1 MPLGSLLVDS
11 FALALQVPIGDI
23 DVPGIGRNTVIAVLV
38 QSHILF
44 AAFIIGAVLIAAT
57 SEYLGMVTK
66 EPKYERFA
74 RNLARFVVLL
84 FASGAALAITFVLA
98 LITLFP
104 VFFSYLQN
112 IFFWVFFVE
121 AFMFLGQIIIVYAWY
136 NVWDKLAYR
145 KIIHVVFGFVAGF
158 FGLMAMT
165 MIDAVA
171 SYMLTPAEAPV
182 TDVARSFLNQTMVPL
197 NMHRFV
203 GNFSYAGF
211 LIAGWGAWRYLRS
224 TREDDREYYDWM
236 GHWGLIWG
244 FGFLILQPVIGYGYL
259 KMIRESS
266 PEAFNT
272 IMLGDKSWL
281 FLLLMF
287 WIAVMTIAS
296 TAYFVHKLR
305 FALRPMDRLRKLA
318 VGALG
323 FTALFSLLNVIPAN
337 ASLIPQIGLVFGQG
351 EDTLIPL
358 GGMYPW
364 KYIGLI
370 GLMVVGFFV
379 IGLYLKATASGF
391 HWGRASRWSQMA
403 LLASAVTVVLTMIT
417 MGYTRETARRVDND
431 PGFLIYNC
439 ITLEQEVVNENCPAV
454 QDGVNTISGEPVPE
468 GEE

>member
-1 MPLGSLLVDS
+1 MPIGD
-11 FALALQVPIGDI
+11 LQVPI
-23 DVPGIGRNTVIAVLV
+23 IGKNVVIAVLV

-44 AAFIIGAVLIAAT
+44 AAFIIGAVLVAAT

-66 EPKYERFA
+66 QPRYERFA

-98 LITLFP
+98 LVTLFP

-145 KIIHVVFGFVAGF
+145 KSLHVVFGFVAGF

-171 SYMLTPAEAPV
+171 SFMLTPAEAQV
-182 TDVARSFLNQTMVPL
+182 NDVARTFLNQTNVPL

-203 GNFSYAGF
+203 GNFSYVGF
-211 LIAGWGAWRYLRS
+211 LVAGWAGWRYLRV
-224 TREDDREYYDWM
+224 TREEDREYYDWM

-244 FGFLILQPVIGYGYL
+244 FGFLTMQPIIGYGYL
-259 KMIRESS
+259 KGIRESA
-266 PEAFNT
+266 PDAFNT
-272 IMLGDKSWL
+272 IMIGEKAWVFNLLVIWL
-281 FLLLMF
+281 AIMS
-287 WIAVMTIAS
+287 IAS

-305 FALRPMDRLRKLA
+305 FAVRPNEFVRKLLI
-318 VGALG
+318 GGLG
-323 FTALFSLLNVIPAN
+323 FTALFTVLNIIPAN
-337 ASLIPQIGLVFGQG
+337 ASLVPQIGLEFLEG
-351 EDTLIPL
+351 EGTTIPL
-358 GGMYPW
+358 GSMYPW

-370 GLMVVGFFV
+370 GAMLVGVFV
-379 IGLYLKATASGF
+379 IAMYLRASATGF
-391 HWGRASRWSQMA
+391 HWGNASRWSQYA
-403 LLASAVTVVLTMIT
+403 LIISAVTVILTMIT

-431 PGFLIYNC
+431 PGFLIYKC
-439 ITLEQEVVNENCPAV
+439 ITLEQELTPETCPTE
-454 QDGVNTISGEPVPE
+454 GIGGGGE
-468 GEE
+468 

>member
-1 MPLGSLLVDS
+1 MPIGNLD
-11 FALALQVPIGDI
+11 VPIVGKN
-23 DVPGIGRNTVIAVLV
+23 VVIAVLV

-66 EPKYERFA
+66 QNNYERFA

-98 LITLFP
+98 LVTLFP
-104 VFFSYLQN
+104 VFFSILQN
-112 IFFWVFFVE
+112 IFFWVFLVE

-145 KIIHVVFGFVAGF
+145 KSLHVVFGFVAGF

-171 SYMLTPAEAPV
+171 SFMLPPPATEV
-182 TDVARSFLNQTMVPL
+182 NDVARTFLNQTNIPL

-211 LIAGWGAWRYLRS
+211 LIAGWAGWRYLRT

-236 GHWGLIWG
+236 GHFGLLWG
-244 FGFLILQPVIGYGYL
+244 FGFLIMQPIIGYGYL
-259 KMIRESS
+259 KGIRESA
-266 PEAFNT
+266 PDAFNT
-272 IMLGDKSWL
+272 IMLGSKAWV
-281 FLLLMF
+281 FNLLVL
-287 WIAVMTIAS
+287 WIAVLSIAS

-305 FALRPMDRLRKLA
+305 FAIKPMETLRKLA

-323 FTALFSLLNVIPAN
+323 FTALFTVLNVIPAD
-337 ASLIPQIGLVFGQG
+337 ADLIPQIGLSFLGG
-351 EDTLIPL
+351 ESTQIPL
-358 GGMYPW
+358 GSMYPW

-370 GLMVVGFFV
+370 GLMIVGFFV
-379 IGLYLKATASGF
+379 IALYLRATATGF
-391 HWGRASRWSQMA
+391 HWGRASRWSQYALMA
-403 LLASAVTVVLTMIT
+403 CAVFVVFTMVT
-417 MGYTRETARRVDND
+417 MGYTRETARRVDNN
-431 PGFLIYNC
+431 PGYLINDC
-439 ITLEQEVVNENCPAV
+439 VTLSQEITPESCPTHPLGEVA
-454 QDGVNTISGEPVPE
+454 GE
-468 GEE
+468 

>member
-1 MPLGSLLVDS
+1 M
-11 FALALQVPIGDI
+11 PIGNL
-23 DVPGIGRNTVIAVLV
+23 DVPVIGKNVVIAALV

-44 AAFIIGAVLIAAT
+44 ATFIIGAVLIAAT

-66 EPKYERFA
+66 QPRYERFA

-112 IFFWVFFVE
+112 IFFWVFLVE

-145 KIIHVVFGFVAGF
+145 KTIHVTFGMIAGF

-171 SYMLTPAEAPV
+171 SYMLTPAEHPA
-182 TDVARSFLNQTMVPL
+182 TDVARTFLNQTMIPL
-197 NMHRFV
+197 NIHRFV

-259 KMIRESS
+259 KSIRESS
-266 PEAFNT
+266 PEAFET
-272 IMLGDKSWL
+272 IMLGSKSWL
-281 FLLLMF
+281 FLLVMI
-287 WIAVMTIAS
+287 WIAIMTLAS

-305 FALRPMDRLRKLA
+305 FAVKPTPTLHKLA

-323 FTALFSLLNVIPAN
+323 FVALFAVLNIIPADAN
-337 ASLIPQIGLVFGQG
+337 LIPQIGLTFLGG
-351 EDTLIPL
+351 EETKIPL
-358 GGMYPW
+358 GSMYPW

-370 GLMVVGFFV
+370 GLMLVGFF
-379 IGLYLKATASGF
+379 IAALYLRATATGF
-391 HWGRASRWSQMA
+391 QWGRASRWSQFA
-403 LLASAVTVVLTMIT
+403 LIVCAVTVVLTMVT

-431 PGFLIYNC
+431 PGYLIYNC
-439 ITLEQEVVNENCPAV
+439 ITMEQELTPPETCPAGDSLGAG
-454 QDGVNTISGEPVPE
+454 Q
-468 GEE
+468 

>member
-1 MPLGSLLVDS
+1 M
-11 FALALQVPIGDI
+11 PIGNL
-23 DVPGIGRNTVIAVLV
+23 DVPVIGKNVVIAVLV

-66 EPKYERFA
+66 QNNYERFA

-98 LITLFP
+98 LVTLFP
-104 VFFSYLQN
+104 VFFSILQN
-112 IFFWVFFVE
+112 VFFWVFLVE

-145 KIIHVVFGFVAGF
+145 KSLHVVFGFIAGF

-171 SYMLTPAEAPV
+171 SFMLTPAEV
-182 TDVARSFLNQTMVPL
+182 TSEASLVARSFLNQTMVPL

-211 LIAGWGAWRYLRS
+211 LIAGWAGWRYLRT

-236 GHWGLIWG
+236 GHFGLLWG
-244 FGFLILQPVIGYGYL
+244 FGFLIIQPVIGYGYL
-259 KMIRESS
+259 KGIRESAPDS
-266 PEAFNT
+266 FNT
-272 IMLGDKSWL
+272 IMLGDKAWV
-281 FLLLMF
+281 FNLLVL
-287 WIAVMTIAS
+287 WIAVLSIAS

-305 FALRPMDRLRKLA
+305 FAIQPMETLRKLS

-323 FTALFSLLNVIPAN
+323 FTALFTVLNIIPTN

-351 EDTLIPL
+351 EETEIPL
-358 GGMYPW
+358 GSMYPW

-370 GLMVVGFFV
+370 GLMLVGFFIV
-379 IGLYLKATASGF
+379 ALYLRASATGF
-391 HWGRASRWSQMA
+391 HWGRASRWSQLALMA
-403 LLASAVTVVLTMIT
+403 CAFFVVLTMVT
-417 MGYTRETARRVDND
+417 MGYTRETARRVDNN
-431 PGFLIYNC
+431 PAYLINGC
-439 ITLEQEVVNENCPAV
+439 VKLDQSVVKEGCP
-454 QDGVNTISGEPVPE
+454 TTPIMEE
-468 GEE
+468 GKGG

>member
-1 MPLGSLLVDS
+1 MPVGD
-11 FALALQVPIGDI
+11 LQVPI
-23 DVPGIGRNTVIAVLV
+23 IGKNVVIGVLV
-38 QSHILF
+38 QTHILF

-66 EPKYERFA
+66 QPRYERFA

-98 LITLFP
+98 LVTLFP

-112 IFFWVFFVE
+112 IFFWVFLVE

-145 KIIHVVFGFVAGF
+145 KTLHVTFGFIAGF

-182 TDVARSFLNQTMVPL
+182 TNVARTFLNQTMVPL

-211 LIAGWGAWRYLRS
+211 LIAGWGAWRYLKS

-236 GHWGLIWG
+236 GHFGLLWG
-244 FGFLILQPVIGYGYL
+244 FGFLIIQPVIGYGYL
-259 KMIRESS
+259 KGIRESS

-272 IMLGDKSWL
+272 IMLGERSWV
-281 FLLLMF
+281 FNLLAMYLAIMS
-287 WIAVMTIAS
+287 IAA
-296 TAYFVHKLR
+296 TAYFVHKLK
-305 FALRPMDRLRKLA
+305 FAVKPIPTLRNMA

-323 FTALFSLLNVIPAN
+323 FTALFTLLNVIPADAN
-337 ASLIPQIGLVFGQG
+337 IFPGALEFAGG
-351 EDTLIPL
+351 ENTKIPL
-358 GGMYPW
+358 GNMYPW

-370 GLMVVGFFV
+370 GLMIVGFFV
-379 IGLYLKATASGF
+379 VTLYLKAAASGF
-391 HWGRASRWSQMA
+391 HWGRASRWSQYA
-403 LLASAVTVVLTMIT
+403 LLICAPTVIITMMT
-417 MGYTRETARRVDND
+417 MGYTRESARRVDYK
-431 PGFLIYNC
+431 PEGGYLIYNC
-439 ITLEQEVVNENCPAV
+439 ITLQQNVVNENCPAV
-454 QDGVNTISGEPVPE
+454 VDNEDGTRTNSINGQPVRE
-468 GEE
+468 GE

>member
-1 MPLGSLLVDS
+1 M
-11 FALALQVPIGDI
+11 PIGNL
-23 DVPGIGRNTVIAVLV
+23 DVPVIGKNVVIAVLV
-38 QSHILF
+38 QTHILF
-44 AAFIIGAVLIAAT
+44 ATFIIGAVLIAAT

-66 EPKYERFA
+66 QPQYERFA

-104 VFFSYLQN
+104 VFFSFLQN
-112 IFFWVFFVE
+112 IFFWVFLVE

-145 KIIHVVFGFVAGF
+145 KTIHVTFGMIAGF

-171 SYMLTPAEAPV
+171 SYMLTPAEHPA
-182 TDVARSFLNQTMVPL
+182 TDVARTFLNQTMIPL
-197 NMHRFV
+197 NIHRFV

-244 FGFLILQPVIGYGYL
+244 FGFLILQPVMGYGYL
-259 KMIRESS
+259 KSIRESS
-266 PEAFNT
+266 PEAFDT
-272 IMLGDKSWL
+272 IMLGDKAWL
-281 FLLLMF
+281 FLLLMI
-287 WIAVMTIAS
+287 WVAVMTIAS

-305 FALRPMDRLRKLA
+305 FAVKPAPTLHKLS

-323 FTALFSLLNVIPAN
+323 FMALFTVLNIIPADAN
-337 ASLIPQIGLVFGQG
+337 LIPQIGLSFLDG
-351 EDTLIPL
+351 EGTKIPL
-358 GGMYPW
+358 GSMYPY

-370 GLMVVGFFV
+370 GLMLVGFFV
-379 IGLYLKATASGF
+379 AALYLRATATGF
-391 HWGRASRWSQMA
+391 QWGRASRWSQFA
-403 LLASAVTVVLTMIT
+403 LIACAVTVVLTMIT

-431 PGFLIYNC
+431 PGYLIYNC
-439 ITLEQEVVNENCPAV
+439 ITLEQELTPPESCPAG
-454 QDGVNTISGEPVPE
+454 DSIGSR
-468 GEE
+468 

>member
-1 MPLGSLLVDS
+1 
-11 FALALQVPIGDI
+11 VPIGNL
-23 DVPGIGRNTVIAVLV
+23 DVPVIGKNVVIAVLV

-66 EPKYERFA
+66 QSYYERFA

-98 LITLFP
+98 LVTLFP
-104 VFFSYLQN
+104 VFFSILQN
-112 IFFWVFFVE
+112 VFFWVFLVE

-145 KIIHVVFGFVAGF
+145 KSLHVVFGFIAGF

-171 SYMLTPAEAPV
+171 SFMLTPAEV
-182 TDVARSFLNQTMVPL
+182 TTEASLVARSFLNQTMVPL

-211 LIAGWGAWRYLRS
+211 LIAGWAGWRYLRT

-236 GHWGLIWG
+236 GHFGLLWG
-244 FGFLILQPVIGYGYL
+244 FGFLIIQPVIGYGYL
-259 KMIRESS
+259 KGIRESAPAS
-266 PEAFNT
+266 FNT
-272 IMLGDKSWL
+272 IMLGSKAWV
-281 FLLLMF
+281 FNLLVL
-287 WIAVMTIAS
+287 WIAVLSVAS

-305 FALRPMDRLRKLA
+305 FAIKPMETLRKLA

-323 FTALFSLLNVIPAN
+323 FTALFTVLNIIPAD
-337 ASLIPQIGLVFGQG
+337 ADLIPQIGLVFGQG
-351 EDTLIPL
+351 EGTQIPL
-358 GGMYPW
+358 GSMYPW

-370 GLMVVGFFV
+370 GLMLVGFFIV
-379 IGLYLKATASGF
+379 ALYLRASATGF
-391 HWGRASRWSQMA
+391 HWGRASRWSQLALMA
-403 LLASAVTVVLTMIT
+403 CAFFVVLTMVT
-417 MGYTRETARRVDND
+417 MGYTRETARRVDNN
-431 PGFLIYNC
+431 PAYLINGC
-439 ITLEQEVVNENCPAV
+439 VKLDQSVVKEGCP
-454 QDGVNTISGEPVPE
+454 TTPIM
-468 GEE
+468 EEAKGG

>member
-1 MPLGSLLVDS
+1 M
-11 FALALQVPIGDI
+11 PIGDLN
-23 DVPGIGRNTVIAVLV
+23 VPIIGKNVVIAVLV

-44 AAFIIGAVLIAAT
+44 ATFIIGAVLIAAT

-66 EPKYERFA
+66 QPRYERFA
-74 RNLARFVVLL
+74 RSLARFVVLL

-98 LITLFP
+98 LVTLFP
-104 VFFSYLQN
+104 VFFTYLQN
-112 IFFWVFFVE
+112 IFFWVFLVE

-145 KIIHVVFGFVAGF
+145 KQLHVVFGLIAGF

-165 MIDAVA
+165 MIDGVA
-171 SYMLTPAEAPV
+171 SYMLTPAEA
-182 TDVARSFLNQTMVPL
+182 DAGNVARTFLNQTMVPL

-259 KMIRESS
+259 KGIRESS
-266 PEAFNT
+266 PGAFNT
-272 IMLGDKSWL
+272 IMLGEKSFL
-281 FLLLMF
+281 FLLL
-287 WIAVMTIAS
+287 ATYLTIMSVAS

-305 FALRPMDRLRKLA
+305 FTVKPMETVRKMA

-323 FTALFSLLNVIPAN
+323 FTALFTLLNVIPAELN
-337 ASLIPQIGLVFGQG
+337 LAPQIGLTFLNG
-351 EDTLIPL
+351 EDTQVPL

-370 GLMVVGFFV
+370 GMMLVGFFV
-379 IGLYLKATASGF
+379 MALYMRATATGF
-391 HWGRASRWSQMA
+391 RWGMASRWSQYA
-403 LLASAVTVVLTMIT
+403 LLVCAVTVFFTMIT
-417 MGYTRETARRVDND
+417 MGYTRETARRVDNN
-431 PGFLIYNC
+431 PGYLIYNC
-439 ITLEQEVVNENCPAV
+439 ITLEQEIVSENCPAV
-454 QDGVNTISGEPVPE
+454 VEGEGGESINTISGERVPGG
-468 GEE
+468 GE

>member
-1 MPLGSLLVDS
+1 M
-11 FALALQVPIGDI
+11 PIGNL
-23 DVPGIGRNTVIAVLV
+23 DVPVIGKNVVIAVLV

-66 EPKYERFA
+66 QNNYERFA

-98 LITLFP
+98 LVTLFP
-104 VFFSYLQN
+104 VFFSILQN
-112 IFFWVFFVE
+112 IFFWVFLVE

-145 KIIHVVFGFVAGF
+145 KSLHVVFGFVAGF

-171 SYMLTPAEAPV
+171 SFMLTPAEV
-182 TDVARSFLNQTMVPL
+182 ESQSELVARSFLNQTMVPL

-211 LIAGWGAWRYLRS
+211 LIAGWGAWRYLRT
-224 TREDDREYYDWM
+224 TREDEREYYDWM
-236 GHWGLIWG
+236 GHFGLLWG
-244 FGFLILQPVIGYGYL
+244 FGFLIMQPVIGYGYL
-259 KMIRESS
+259 KGIRESA
-266 PEAFNT
+266 PEGFNV
-272 IMLGDKSWL
+272 IMLGDKSWV
-281 FLLLMF
+281 FNLLVI

-305 FALRPMDRLRKLA
+305 FTVKPMETLRKLA

-323 FTALFSLLNVIPAN
+323 FTALFTILNIIPN
-337 ASLIPQIGLVFGQG
+337 DLDLIPQIGLVFLDG
-351 EDTLIPL
+351 EGTEVPL
-358 GGMYPW
+358 GSMYPW

-370 GLMVVGFFV
+370 GLMIVGFFV
-379 IGLYLKATASGF
+379 ITLYLRATATGF
-391 HWGRASRWSQMA
+391 HWGRASRWSQYALMA
-403 LLASAVTVVLTMIT
+403 CAVTVVLTMIT

-431 PGFLIYNC
+431 PGFLIYEC
-439 ITLEQEVVNENCPAV
+439 VTLDQKIVGENCPAHPI
-454 QDGVNTISGEPVPE
+454 TE
-468 GEE
+468 GAGGHSE

>member
-1 MPLGSLLVDS
+1 M
-11 FALALQVPIGDI
+11 PIGNL
-23 DVPGIGRNTVIAVLV
+23 DVPVIGKNVVIAVLV
-38 QSHILF
+38 QTHILF
-44 AAFIIGAVLIAAT
+44 ATFIIGAVLIAAT

-66 EPKYERFA
+66 QPQYERFA

-112 IFFWVFFVE
+112 IFFWVFLVE

-145 KIIHVVFGFVAGF
+145 KTIHVTFGMIAGF

-171 SYMLTPAEAPV
+171 SYMLTPAEHPA
-182 TDVARSFLNQTMVPL
+182 TDVARTFLNQTMIPL
-197 NMHRFV
+197 NIHRFV

-244 FGFLILQPVIGYGYL
+244 FGFLILQPVMGYGYL
-259 KMIRESS
+259 KSIRESS
-266 PEAFNT
+266 PEAFDT
-272 IMLGDKSWL
+272 IMLGDKAWL
-281 FLLLMF
+281 FLLLMI
-287 WIAVMTIAS
+287 WVAVMTIAS

-305 FALRPMDRLRKLA
+305 FAVKPTPTLHKLS

-323 FTALFSLLNVIPAN
+323 FMALFAVLNIIPADAN
-337 ASLIPQIGLVFGQG
+337 LIPQIGLSFLGG
-351 EDTLIPL
+351 EDTKIPL
-358 GGMYPW
+358 GSMYPY

-370 GLMVVGFFV
+370 GLMLVGFF
-379 IGLYLKATASGF
+379 IAALYLRATATGF
-391 HWGRASRWSQMA
+391 QWGRASRWSQFA
-403 LLASAVTVVLTMIT
+403 LIVCAVTVVLTMVT

-431 PGFLIYNC
+431 PGYLIYNC
-439 ITLEQEVVNENCPAV
+439 ITLEQELTPPESCPAG
-454 QDGVNTISGEPVPE
+454 DSIGSR
-468 GEE
+468 

>member
-1 MPLGSLLVDS
+1 MPIGNLD
-11 FALALQVPIGDI
+11 VPI
-23 DVPGIGRNTVIAVLV
+23 IGKNVVIAVLV

-44 AAFIIGAVLIAAT
+44 ATFIIGAVLIAAT

-66 EPKYERFA
+66 QNNYERFA

-98 LITLFP
+98 LVTLFP
-104 VFFSYLQN
+104 VFFSILQN
-112 IFFWVFFVE
+112 IFFWVFLVE

-145 KIIHVVFGFVAGF
+145 KSLVFGFIAGF

-171 SYMLTPAEAPV
+171 SFMLTPAEV
-182 TDVARSFLNQTMVPL
+182 TSEANLVARSFLNQTMVPL

-211 LIAGWGAWRYLRS
+211 LIAGWAGWRYLRT

-236 GHWGLIWG
+236 GHFGLLWG
-244 FGFLILQPVIGYGYL
+244 FGFLIMQPIIGYGYL
-259 KMIRESS
+259 KGIRESA
-266 PEAFNT
+266 PDAFNT
-272 IMLGDKSWL
+272 IMLGSKAWV
-281 FLLLMF
+281 FNLLVL
-287 WIAVMTIAS
+287 WIAVLSIAS

-305 FALRPMDRLRKLA
+305 FAIKPMETLRKLS

-323 FTALFSLLNVIPAN
+323 FTALFTVLNIIPAD
-337 ASLIPQIGLVFGQG
+337 ADLIPQIGLVFGQG
-351 EDTLIPL
+351 EGTQIPL
-358 GGMYPW
+358 GSMYPW

-370 GLMVVGFFV
+370 GLMLVGFFIV
-379 IGLYLKATASGF
+379 ALYLRASATGF
-391 HWGRASRWSQMA
+391 HWGRASRWSQYALMA
-403 LLASAVTVVLTMIT
+403 CAFFVVLTMVT

-431 PGFLIYNC
+431 PAYLINDC
-439 ITLEQEVVNENCPAV
+439 VKLDQQIVKEGCPATPITERR
-454 QDGVNTISGEPVPE
+454 GG
-468 GEE
+468 